1 MVAVQGLSGMEPIS
15 DGMVDV
21 QLRCVDSS
29 LEKPI
34 DACSAKEIGL
44 YGEDLAASYLEARG
58 YELMHRNWRCVF
70 GEADI
75 VARDGDE
82 LVLVEVKT
90 RTCGHLDNPELAPE
104 VAVNSRKRAR
114 YEKLALMCY
123 AEQSELA
130 SVRFDVIAVK
140 LVGEQDVLLRHLFAA
155 YSWDR

>member
-1 MVAVQGLSGMEPIS
+1 MVAVQGLSGMGPLS

-21 QLRCVDSS
+21 QLRVMDTC

-34 DACSAKEIGL
+34 DACTQREIGL

-58 YELMHRNWRCVF
+58 YELLHRNWRCVF

-75 VARDGDE
+75 VAADGDE

-90 RTCGHLDNPELAPE
+90 RTCGLYDNPELAPE
-104 VAVNSRKRAR
+104 IAVDSRKRSR

-130 SVRFDVIAVK
+130 SVRFDVIAIK